1 MENRQRYINVDTGVV
16 IKRSQSLSI
25 CETQYCLKKKKIKL
39 KFSKIKN
46 NNAIVHV
53 PFREAW
59 VETSEAVLTGLFLYY
74 SVLFWNCTMAYII
87 LSFNIWK
94 LYKDKIN
101 LKTTERMAY
110 LQLLLFLNENSS
122 KYSFIFLKI
131 SVFQYLKPFALTP
144 A

>member
-1 MENRQRYINVDTGVV
+1 MWDTV
-16 IKRSQSLSI
+16 LSK
-25 CETQYCLKKKKIKL
+25 EKKIKL

-59 VETSEAVLTGLFLYY
+59 GETSEAVLTGLFLYY

-94 LYKDKIN
+94 LYKDK
-101 LKTTERMAY
+101 
-110 LQLLLFLNENSS
+110 
-122 KYSFIFLKI
+122 
-131 SVFQYLKPFALTP
+131 LT
-144 A
+144 